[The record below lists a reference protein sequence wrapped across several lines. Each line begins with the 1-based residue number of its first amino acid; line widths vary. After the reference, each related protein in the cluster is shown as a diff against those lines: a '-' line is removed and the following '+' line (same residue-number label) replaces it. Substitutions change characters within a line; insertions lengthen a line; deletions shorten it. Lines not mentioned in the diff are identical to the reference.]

1 MTRPARGDRH
11 RRAAAVAST
20 SLGRARHLG
29 LAARYLPDD
38 AELRQQAATELG
50 RAGVELL
57 AVSHVR
63 DGLQLLRRGL
73 ELGLDDP
80 EALLQLAETEIDIGE
95 TTPAL
100 AVLDR
105 IATDGDSRME
115 VLVAHARANALRSTD
130 AERSAALL
138 ADVAVRWTELGDQV
152 KHAWALSNRGMTLF
166 ELGRTEEAAAEHDA
180 ALAIFTR
187 LGDRLG
193 MAAAS
198 QALALERPDDP
209 HVPA

>member
-1 MTRPARGDRH
+1 MATDPAFDAGDAAALVSQAGGNPLHLRELVNLGHTAVPPSLQAVLAARLDAIPVTDKAVLQAVSIFSDGAAPSEVAAITGSDVQESLDRLATAGLLAEHDGRHLVADPLLREVAYEQMTHTARGDRH

-80 EALLQLAETEIDIGE
+80 EALLQLAETE
-95 TTPAL
+95 
-100 AVLDR
+100 
-105 IATDGDSRME
+105 
-115 VLVAHARANALRSTD
+115 
-130 AERSAALL
+130 
-138 ADVAVRWTELGDQV
+138 
-152 KHAWALSNRGMTLF
+152 
-166 ELGRTEEAAAEHDA
+166 
-180 ALAIFTR
+180 
-187 LGDRLG
+187 
-193 MAAAS
+193 
-198 QALALERPDDP
+198 
-209 HVPA
+209 